1 MAAFVELERNVV
13 SFLQDTSLSLLLRKT
28 WSQAGLSGEL
38 EDLEGWRSPGSLL
51 WPG

>member
-13 SFLQDTSLSLLLRKT
+13 SFLQVTSLSLLLGKT
-28 WSQAGLSGEL
+28 WSQAGLSVEL